1 MQDILV
7 LARLG
12 ILDQGPI
19 TEVQGVLVSHS
30 TGLIETL
37 ILSKQLVGDGLTELR
52 GEKWTIHRMITDDA
66 LNTEQVKMN

>member
-12 ILDQGPI
+12 ILDQVTI

-30 TGLIETL
+30 RGLIETL
-37 ILSKQLVGDGLTELR
+37 ILSKQLMGDGLPELR
-52 GEKWTIHRMITDDA
+52 GENGLFTG
-66 LNTEQVKMN
+66 